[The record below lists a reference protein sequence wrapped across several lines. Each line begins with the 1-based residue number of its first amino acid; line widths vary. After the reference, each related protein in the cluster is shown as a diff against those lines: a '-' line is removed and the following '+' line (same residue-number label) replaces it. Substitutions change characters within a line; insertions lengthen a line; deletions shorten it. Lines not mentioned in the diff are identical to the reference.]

1 MATIVIAIF
10 GLYTASIGLEEYSTV
25 IKIILTMLLFDA
37 TTIIVYER
45 FRS

>member
-10 GLYTASIGLEEYSTV
+10 GLYTASIGLEDYSTV
-25 IKIILTMLLFDA
+25 IKVSLTILLFDA
-37 TTIIVYER
+37 ITILVYER